1 MNKATISEFAP
12 AKVNLAL
19 HVTGQRPDGY
29 HLLDSL
35 VVFAGIGDR
44 VSVTSSD
51 VLSLEVVGSDID
63 DVPRDGRNLILKAAR
78 LFDENRGASIVLEKN
93 LPTAS
98 GIGGGS
104 SDAAAALRALS
115 DLWKLP
121 LPGPKDVLRLG
132 ADLPVCMKPQ
142 PQRMQGIGEI
152 LHPVPGLPQ
161 MHMVLVNPRVGVATP
176 SVFGRMDTKI
186 HPPLEDITAGLDTAR
201 FVSWLAQQRNDLQA
215 PAIAGLPVI
224 QDVLDAISVTAN
236 CHLARMSGSGATCFG
251 LYETTAQAALAEA
264 SVRKAHPDWW
274 VSSGPILLD

>member
-1 MNKATISEFAP
+1 MNKAKISEFAP

-186 HPPLEDITAGLDTAR
+186 HPPLEDIPAGLDTAG

-251 LYETTAQAALAEA
+251 LYETTAQAVLAEA